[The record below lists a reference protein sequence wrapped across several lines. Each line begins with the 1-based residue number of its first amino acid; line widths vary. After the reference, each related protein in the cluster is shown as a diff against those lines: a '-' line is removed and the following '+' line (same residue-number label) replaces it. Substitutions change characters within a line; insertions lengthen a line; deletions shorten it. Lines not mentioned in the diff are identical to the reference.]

1 MIASRSSGDRGTS
14 SNAGSKTAP
23 RGPAVPP
30 SATSPDLPR
39 RSLLPPLPSR
49 RAPPAPGQ
57 ARLQQQPEHDP
68 IPLGPEGREEPI
80 SLLGGQTTAVSD
92 SAGFH
97 DLS

>member
-1 MIASRSSGDRGTS
+1 VIASRSSGDRGTS

-30 SATSPDLPR
+30 P
-39 RSLLPPLPSR
+39 
-49 RAPPAPGQ
+49 APPEPEGSPAEVEVGEPRPQEIFEGA